1 MEMKN
6 KLTFS
11 LICSIAIIMVAC
23 GGSSE
28 RKPISGQQLAEYQ
41 ETIAKVQKVGFTL

>member
-1 MEMKN
+1 MKN
-6 KLTFS
+6 QLPFS

-28 RKPISGQQLAEYQ
+28 RKPISGQQLADR
-41 ETIAKVQKVGFTL
+41 KSVV